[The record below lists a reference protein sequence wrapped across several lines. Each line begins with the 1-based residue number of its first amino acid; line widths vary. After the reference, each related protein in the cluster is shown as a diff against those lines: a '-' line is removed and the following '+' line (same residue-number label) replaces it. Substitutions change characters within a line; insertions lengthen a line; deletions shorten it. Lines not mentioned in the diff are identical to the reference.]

1 MKHLLKFPQKK
12 SKCNVSYLDK
22 PVKFIL
28 TEVKIKNFIGNNIIE
43 CYIPNINNSSCI
55 SIIEDIDIT
64 SFETLKENPE
74 WIEDKNLDNI
84 YTYSYSNDI
93 SCLNVLLNNKTECY
107 MNGIEGDLED
117 TIELLKDNRKTKD
130 LNINIEISFL
140 GLFIYDNHVIN
151 KWVIKNIDIQDI
163 TDDINDWNKQ
173 EIEEDWENEI
183 NNFEIEI
190 YNKIE
195 NYKTTLLTAKNLLN
209 EVKEEENFNNW
220 EKKILKLKK
229 YILKL

>member
-1 MKHLLKFPQKK
+1 MKHLLKIPQKK

-43 CYIPNINNSSCI
+43 CYVPNTNNTSSI
-55 SIIEDIDIT
+55 SIIEDIDNN
-64 SFETLKENPE
+64 SFETLKENLD

-84 YTYSYSNDI
+84 YTYSYSSDI
-93 SCLNVLLNNKTECY
+93 SCLNILLNNKTECY
-107 MNGIEGDLED
+107 MNGIENDLED

-130 LNINIEISFL
+130 YNITMEISFL
-140 GLFIYDNHVIN
+140 GLFIYDTNVIN

-163 TDDINDWNKQ
+163 TDDINDWNRE
-173 EIEEDWENEI
+173 EIEEDWGNEI
-183 NNFEIEI
+183 NNFEMNI

-195 NYKTTLLTAKNLLN
+195 YYKNTLSTAKNLLV

>member
-1 MKHLLKFPQKK
+1 MKHLLKIPQKK

-22 PVKFIL
+22 PVKFVL
-28 TEVKIKNFIGNNIIE
+28 TEVKIKNFIGNNIVE
-43 CYIPNINNSSCI
+43 CHIPVINNKMAL
-55 SIIEDIDIT
+55 SIIEDIDNN
-64 SFETLKENPE
+64 SYETLKENPE
-74 WIEDKNLDNI
+74 WIEENNLDNI

-107 MNGIEGDLED
+107 MNGIESDLED
-117 TIELLKDNRKTKD
+117 TIELLKDTRKTKD
-130 LNINIEISFL
+130 YNINMELSFL
-140 GLFIYDNHVIN
+140 GLFIYETNVIN

-163 TDDINDWNKQ
+163 TDDINDWNRE

-195 NYKTTLLTAKNLLN
+195 NYKNALSTAKNLLN

>member
-1 MKHLLKFPQKK
+1 MKHLLKIPQKK

-22 PVKFIL
+22 PVKFFL

-43 CYIPNINNSSCI
+43 CYIPNINNASSI
-55 SIIEDIDIT
+55 SIIEEIDNN
-64 SFETLKENPE
+64 SFETLKENLD

-84 YTYSYSNDI
+84 YTYSYSSDI

-107 MNGIEGDLED
+107 MNGIESDLED

-130 LNINIEISFL
+130 YNINMEISFL
-140 GLFIYDNHVIN
+140 GLFIYDTNVIN

-163 TDDINDWNKQ
+163 TDDINDWNRE
-173 EIEEDWENEI
+173 EIEEDWGNEI
-183 NNFEIEI
+183 NNLEIDV

-195 NYKTTLLTAKNLLN
+195 YFKNTLSTAKNLLD